1 MIHDHQD
8 QSGTIGSSVTLR
20 RALRAG
26 KGLALADQNMRI
38 DWRELTVRISRL
50 DESLKNA
57 GVGPRAIVAIPGR
70 NTIAAAAACLG
81 AIATDRCA
89 MLVNPFQPTAAMAE
103 AARSGRPVV
112 MLLEEQDLD
121 DASFDGGGD
130 VLILSPDGSVQRHR
144 GQGESAQRFSD
155 AALILSTSGTTG
167 TPKKVSITDRTLA
180 LSMKD
185 IGLFNL
191 GFGDRPDA
199 TGSWAPLLQYSPL
212 AHIGG
217 ALTLLRGAT
226 QARPV
231 VMFDKFDPHRWAE
244 AVTEHRPT
252 TTGLPPAMMRMLLDA
267 AIPPPALTSLT
278 SVWSGSAPVK
288 PDTVNAFTE
297 RYGLP
302 VLGNYGATEF
312 CGAVATWSLDD
323 YRRFHAERSAATGR
337 IRPSVAHARV
347 RDPNSGEILATGETG
362 ILELRVH
369 RVGPEW
375 LGTTDLAHLDADGF
389 LYLHG
394 RADDVIMRGG
404 FKITPDTVVG
414 ALRRHPAVRD
424 AAVVGIADRRLGQV
438 PVAVVELRASH
449 RADETQLIS
458 FVRESLPAYFAPT
471 AIRIVSALPRT
482 PTMKIDRGAVRALF
496 EA

>member
-8 QSGTIGSSVTLR
+8 QSGTIGASVTLR

-26 KGLALADQNMRI
+26 EGLALADQNMCI
-38 DWRELTVRISRL
+38 DWRELTARISRL

-70 NTIAAAAACLG
+70 STIAAAAACLG
-81 AIATDRCA
+81 TIATDRCA

-103 AARSGRPVV
+103 AARCGRPAA

-121 DASFDGGGD
+121 DALFDGGDD
-130 VLILSPDGSVQRHR
+130 VLILSADGSARRHG
-144 GQGESAQRFSD
+144 GQGESTQFSD

-167 TPKKVSITDRTLA
+167 TPKRVSITDRTLA
-180 LSMKD
+180 LSIKD
-185 IGLFNL
+185 ISLFNL

-217 ALTLLRGAT
+217 ALTLLRGAA

-244 AVTEHRPT
+244 AVAQHRPI

-267 AIPPPALTSLT
+267 AIPPTALSSLI

-288 PDTVNAFTE
+288 PDTATAFTE
-297 RYGLP
+297 SYGLP

-323 YRRFHAERSAATGR
+323 YKRFHAERLDATGR

-347 RDPNSGEILATGETG
+347 RDPNGGEILALGETG

-369 RVGPEW
+369 RVGSEW
-375 LGTTDLAHLDADGF
+375 LATTDLAHLDADGF

-404 FKITPDTVVG
+404 FKITPDIVIG

-449 RADETQLIS
+449 RVDETQLIS

-482 PTMKIDRGAVRALF
+482 PAMKIDRGAVRALF
-496 EA
+496 DV

>member
-103 AARSGRPVV
+103 AARSG
-112 MLLEEQDLD
+112 
-121 DASFDGGGD
+121 
-130 VLILSPDGSVQRHR
+130 
-144 GQGESAQRFSD
+144 
-155 AALILSTSGTTG
+155 
-167 TPKKVSITDRTLA
+167 
-180 LSMKD
+180 
-185 IGLFNL
+185 
-191 GFGDRPDA
+191 
-199 TGSWAPLLQYSPL
+199 
-212 AHIGG
+212 
-217 ALTLLRGAT
+217 
-226 QARPV
+226 RPV